1 METKKEKEYGYLNLQ
16 CYNHIDFDET
26 RTFIRDCKIEAN
38 QLGVS
43 LMEWLKAFEIL
54 ERQRTNALYID
65 KHKLYKKGLF
75 AEK

>member
-1 METKKEKEYGYLNLQ
+1 MKENKKEYNYIHLE
-16 CYNHIDFDET
+16 CYNHIDFCDTEQ
-26 RTFIRDCKIEAN
+26 FIRDCKIEAN